1 MLATRDFWWNLE
13 TDLPKKLPTYNN
25 ARMER
30 HFGAAKVGLVL
41 TVKVISAANRRVRKE
56 L

>member
-1 MLATRDFWWNLE
+1 MLETRCFWWILE
-13 TDLPKKLPTYNN
+13 TDLPIKLPTYNN

-41 TVKVISAANRRVRKE
+41 TVKVISAVNRRARKE